1 MAKIFDDTWFKLEG
15 RPIDIGYGMLETVN
29 QMTYPSNNSVTRVD
43 DGAAT
48 NIADTEY
55 YTQPSVK
62 IGFNFIKAEDF
73 LYVSEVLHRK
83 QVMDLEYYDND
94 FGKVVKHE
102 CYAHPTELK
111 NFFNVGTRIEGVRDL
126 ELTFVATL
134 NDRTSHT
141 VTVKDNGGNV
151 LATYSGILWG
161 RSIVINESGEFTMPL
176 SNGKTITCKSGQRIT
191 VFEDITLTKKS

>member
-1 MAKIFDDTWFKLEG
+1 MAKIFDGTWFKLEG
-15 RPIDIGYGMLETVN
+15 RPIDVGYGMLETVN
-29 QMTYPSNNSVTRVD
+29 QMTYPQSNSITRTT

-62 IGFNFIKAEDF
+62 VGFNFIKVEDF
-73 LYVSEVLHRK
+73 LYVSEVLHKK
-83 QVMDLEYYDND
+83 QVMTLEYYDKD
-94 FGKVVKHE
+94 FGKVVTHE

-134 NDRTSHT
+134 NDRTTHT
-141 VTVKDNGGNV
+141 VTLQDSGGNPI
-151 LATYSGILWG
+151 ATYDGILWG
-161 RSIVINESGEFTMPL
+161 RSVLINESGEFNLTL
-176 SNGKTITCKSGQRIT
+176 SNGEKITYKSGQRIT
-191 VFEDITLTKKS
+191 VFENITLTRKS

>member
-1 MAKIFDDTWFKLEG
+1 MAKIFNDTWFKIEG
-15 RPIDIGYGMLETVN
+15 HEIKIGYGMLETVN

-73 LYVSEVLHRK
+73 LLLSEILHKK
-83 QVMDLEYYDND
+83 QVMTLEYYDND
-94 FGKVVKHE
+94 FGEVVKHE

-134 NDRTSHT
+134 NDRTTHT
-141 VTVKDNGGNV
+141 VTLKNKGGNI
-151 LATYSGILWG
+151 LTTYSGILWG
-161 RSIVINESGEFTMPL
+161 RSIVINESGEFTLPL
-176 SNGKTITCKSGQRIT
+176 SDGKTITCKSGQRIT
-191 VFEDITLTKKS
+191 VFKDMILTKKS